1 MEHVRHLALMCWREQ
16 IFHRALMVALVV
28 GSVLN
33 LINQGD
39 ALTAGRPLSWPK
51 LLLTYV
57 VPFVVSTHGALA
69 TRRH

>member
-1 MEHVRHLALMCWREQ
+1 MKSSDALKTALSGPCLT
-16 IFHRALMVALVV
+16 RAIVVMIVV

-39 ALTAGRPLSWPK
+39 ALFQGAPLNVAK

-57 VPFVVSTHGALA
+57 VPFCVSTYGAWSALIA
-69 TRRH
+69 R